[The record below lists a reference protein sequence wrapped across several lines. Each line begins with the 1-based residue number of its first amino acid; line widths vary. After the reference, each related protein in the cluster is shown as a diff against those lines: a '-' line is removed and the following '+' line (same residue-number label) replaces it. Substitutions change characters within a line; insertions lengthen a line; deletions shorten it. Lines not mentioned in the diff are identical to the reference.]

1 MPLQLS
7 ASLNLTGSINLSGS
21 MSSTQVL
28 SVTSSLALNSIT
40 SSYANLSSNSISSS
54 YANLALNSISSSYA
68 TNYNYTISSSFAS
81 SSISSSY
88 AITSSF
94 ANISSTASF
103 ALNAGTTLITGSTY
117 PITSSW
123 SNNSISSS
131 YALTASFALNAGTTL
146 TTGSTYPITSSWSNN
161 SISSSYVLTASYA
174 LNGSGSGTI
183 LTTGSTYPITSS
195 WSNNSN
201 NSISSSYALTASFA
215 LNGGSGGT
223 TLTTGSTYPITSS
236 WSNNSISSS
245 YALTASFA
253 LNGGGGGT
261 TLTTGSTYPI
271 TSSWANNAIT
281 ASYAITPVNIITASL
296 QTGSIVNQ
304 TILYNVTTSQDNI
317 ITDLNLSSNKWSVSV
332 VEEWNS
338 GSIAGDD
345 YYNSCSLLLHF
356 SGSNNSTTFIDS
368 SPVTKSLTSNNGA
381 KITSSISKFGGS
393 SLFLDGTDDYVTVAN
408 STDFDFGSG
417 DFTVE
422 YWEYRTSSG
431 TNSPILSRN
440 TITYTPYLI
449 GWNEVSSPTTIAMFM
464 SSNGSSWDVASNVSM
479 GTLTTNVWTH
489 YAVTRQS
496 NTFRT
501 FKNGTLISSFT
512 SSATFPAGSGTLQIG
527 RFGTTYYFKG
537 GYVDELRITKGVA
550 RYTGS
555 FTTSSVEFQNNQGGP
570 QNQTKY
576 IGLIGGLNDSTVD
589 YGVEKLS
596 DSSLKIRKMS
606 ATGQPLSGSGILSAS
621 VDRVYVNVLDYTNVS
636 VSASIS
642 NAVSS
647 SYALTA
653 SYALNGGSGGGGT
666 TLTTGSTYPITSS
679 WSNNSVSS
687 SYVLTASYALN
698 SAGGGGGTTLT
709 TGSTYPITSSWANN
723 SISASFAPT
732 NTNITASWSNNSLT
746 ASYNLNSVSSSYALT
761 ASYAITPVSIIT
773 ASLQTG
779 SIVSQTILYNVTTSQ
794 DNTISNLN
802 LSSNKWGVS
811 VIEEWNS
818 GSIAGDDYYPSCSLL
833 MHFSGS
839 NGSTTFIDNS
849 PVTKSF
855 TVNGN
860 SQISTVQSK
869 FGNSSL
875 YLDGTGDYLSTN
887 SSNNFAFGTG
897 DFTVEFWIYSS
908 DVSSA
913 TQRGFLQTSD
923 TSGGLKTSFTTGI
936 IILQGSNNV
945 GGSLNGGLNAN
956 VAGTTIGSS
965 TAVITTNTWYHIAL
979 VRNSGTSTLYVNG
992 ISVGSGTT
1000 TGSCSGTYLSI
1011 GGYYNTS
1018 YLYQGYLD
1026 ELRITKGV
1034 ARYTGSFTT
1043 SSVEFENYQTLS
1055 QYATKYIGLV
1065 GGLNDSTV
1073 DYGVEKLSDSSLK
1086 IRKMTA
1092 SGQPLSGSG
1101 ILSASVDRVYVNVID
1116 YTNVS
1121 VSASISNAVSSSY
1134 ALTASYAL
1142 NSSGGGTTLTTG
1154 STYPITS
1161 SWANNVTSASY
1172 SLTAS
1177 YALNGGSGGTTL
1189 TTGSTYPITAS
1200 WSNNSISSSYVLTA
1214 SYALNSSGGGTTLTT
1229 GSSYP
1234 ITSSWSNNATSA
1246 SYALNSGTT
1255 LTTGSTYPI
1264 TSSWSNNSVSSSYAI
1279 NSTSSSLSS
1288 TASYVLNSISASY
1301 SLTSSYS
1308 LNGGSGGTTLTTG
1321 STYPITSSWAN
1332 NVISSSYSL
1341 TSSNIV
1347 GGTTNYIP
1355 LWTNATSLGS
1365 STIYQNSNNIGIGT
1379 TSPNN
1384 KLEVIGNISASSFTG
1399 SHLGT
1404 SSWANNVTSAS
1415 YALTAS
1421 FALNGGSGGG
1431 TTLTTGSTYPIT
1443 SSWANNVTSASYVL
1457 TASYA
1462 LNFPSTSSI
1471 TGQTFTS
1478 DGTTVNYTLTQ
1489 SVLNEDQ
1496 ILVVTDGV
1504 MQMRT
1509 GSYTVSG
1516 TTLTLTNAIESG
1528 SKIDVRYLIGNI
1540 NTGGSGGTTLTTGS
1554 TYPITSSW
1562 SNNSI
1567 TASFALN
1574 GGGTTLTTGSSYP
1587 ITSSWSN
1594 NSITSSY
1601 ALTSAPRTAIYRYGT
1616 TSVVNPG
1623 AYAYTIIK
1631 YDTSVTDSTGWYNN
1645 TTGSFKPTVAGWYQV
1660 SAGAR
1665 VYSTATTEGYF
1676 ILAKNG
1682 TDIGSTGGF
1691 GTVNGFISML
1701 VYFNGSTDYIQLY
1714 SRTQN
1719 ATTNAQSS
1727 DRTPFT
1733 MVYMTS

>member
-21 MSSTQVL
+21 FTSTQI
-28 SVTSSLALNSIT
+28 LNIT
-40 SSYANLSSNSISSS
+40 SSTS
-54 YANLALNSISSSYA
+54 LNSISSSYA
-68 TNYNYTISSSFAS
+68 INYNYIVSSSFAT

-88 AITSSF
+88 ATTSSF
-94 ANISSTASF
+94 SNLASTASY
-103 ALNAGTTLITGSTY
+103 ALNAGGTTLTTGSTY

-123 SNNSISSS
+123 SNNSTTASYALNAGSGGTTLTTGSTYPITSSWSNNSLSSSNSISSS

-271 TSSWANNAIT
+271 TSSWSNNSVSSSYVLTASYALNSAGGGGGTTLTTGSTYPITSSWANNVLTASYALNSAGGGGTTLTTGSTYPITSSWANNSISASFAPTNTNITASWSNNSLTASYNLNSVSSSYALTASFALNGGSGGTTLTTGSTYPITSSWANNATSASYSLT
-281 ASYAITPVNIITASL
+281 ASYAITPVSIITASL
-296 QTGSIVNQ
+296 QTGSIVSQ
-304 TILYNVTTSQDNI
+304 TVLYNVTTSQDNT
-317 ITDLNLSSNKWSVSV
+317 ITGLNLVDNKWSVSV

-501 FKNGTLISSFT
+501 FQNGTLISSFT

-621 VDRVYVNVLDYTNVS
+621 VDRVYVNV
-636 VSASIS
+636 
-642 NAVSS
+642 
-647 SYALTA
+647 
-653 SYALNGGSGGGGT
+653 
-666 TLTTGSTYPITSS
+666 
-679 WSNNSVSS
+679 
-687 SYVLTASYALN
+687 
-698 SAGGGGGTTLT
+698 
-709 TGSTYPITSSWANN
+709 
-723 SISASFAPT
+723 
-732 NTNITASWSNNSLT
+732 
-746 ASYNLNSVSSSYALT
+746 
-761 ASYAITPVSIIT
+761 
-773 ASLQTG
+773 
-779 SIVSQTILYNVTTSQ
+779 
-794 DNTISNLN
+794 
-802 LSSNKWGVS
+802 
-811 VIEEWNS
+811 
-818 GSIAGDDYYPSCSLL
+818 
-833 MHFSGS
+833 
-839 NGSTTFIDNS
+839 
-849 PVTKSF
+849 
-855 TVNGN
+855 
-860 SQISTVQSK
+860 
-869 FGNSSL
+869 
-875 YLDGTGDYLSTN
+875 
-887 SSNNFAFGTG
+887 
-897 DFTVEFWIYSS
+897 
-908 DVSSA
+908 
-913 TQRGFLQTSD
+913 
-923 TSGGLKTSFTTGI
+923 
-936 IILQGSNNV
+936 
-945 GGSLNGGLNAN
+945 
-956 VAGTTIGSS
+956 
-965 TAVITTNTWYHIAL
+965 
-979 VRNSGTSTLYVNG
+979 
-992 ISVGSGTT
+992 
-1000 TGSCSGTYLSI
+1000 
-1011 GGYYNTS
+1011 
-1018 YLYQGYLD
+1018 
-1026 ELRITKGV
+1026 
-1034 ARYTGSFTT
+1034 
-1043 SSVEFENYQTLS
+1043 
-1055 QYATKYIGLV
+1055 
-1065 GGLNDSTV
+1065 
-1073 DYGVEKLSDSSLK
+1073 
-1086 IRKMTA
+1086 
-1092 SGQPLSGSG
+1092 
-1101 ILSASVDRVYVNVID
+1101 ID

-1161 SWANNVTSASY
+1161 SWSNNAT
-1172 SLTAS
+1172 TAS
-1177 YALNGGSGGTTL
+1177 YALN
-1189 TTGSTYPITAS
+1189 A
-1200 WSNNSISSSYVLTA
+1200 
-1214 SYALNSSGGGTTLTT
+1214 SSG
-1229 GSSYP
+1229 
-1234 ITSSWSNNATSA
+1234 
-1246 SYALNSGTT
+1246 GTT

-1264 TSSWSNNSVSSSYAI
+1264 TSSWANNA
-1279 NSTSSSLSS
+1279 TS
-1288 TASYVLNSISASY
+1288 ASYVLTASY
-1301 SLTSSYS
+1301 ALNSS
-1308 LNGGSGGTTLTTG
+1308 GGGGTTLTTG

-1404 SSWANNVTSAS
+1404 SSWADNVTSAS

-1682 TDIGSTGGF
+1682 NTDIGTTGGF

-1727 DRTPFT
+1727 TSTPFT